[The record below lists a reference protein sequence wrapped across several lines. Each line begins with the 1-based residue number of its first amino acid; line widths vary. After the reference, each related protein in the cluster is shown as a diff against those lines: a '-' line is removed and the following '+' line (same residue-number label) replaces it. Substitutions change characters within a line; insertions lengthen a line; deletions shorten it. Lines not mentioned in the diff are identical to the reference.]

1 MFDYHK
7 PDGAPIDWWKS
18 IHNYT
23 IPRRSFIWIESDDP
37 DDGSRKINP
46 YAGYMESIT
55 KDTNLHHIC
64 DVAAGTF
71 VEEQREIYYITKT
84 PELFWEIQRGEIVL
98 PRSTQREIYILA
110 STEQGWEI
118 RREAIPLNEPW
129 EYVTALT
136 LLALE
141 RGSWEVLRYA
151 NYLNRSYVSVRFQSD
166 FQFYWEDVCLSEP
179 ETMISIFNPRIPLT
193 SEEEYYLSNR
203 LDSGGVAE
211 RWWWEDAEGNLTNE
225 GLRLSLDFAQHICDW
240 SDINILNRKRGIR
253 NLPDL
258 HGIPQPGR
266 KEKRDAYILCN
277 KPDSGGM

>member
-18 IHNYT
+18 IYNVT

-37 DDGSRKINP
+37 DDGSRKIDP

-55 KDTNLHHIC
+55 KDTNLHHVC

-71 VEEQREIYYITKT
+71 SGEQREIYYITKT
-84 PELFWEIQRGEIVL
+84 PELFWEIQRGEIIL
-98 PRSTQREIYILA
+98 PTKDPYSH
-110 STEQGWEI
+110 
-118 RREAIPLNEPW
+118 
-129 EYVTALT
+129 VTALT
-136 LLALE
+136 LIALE

-151 NYLNRSYVSVRFQSD
+151 NYLNRSHVSFRYQSD

-179 ETMISIFNPRIPLT
+179 ETVISTFNPRIPLT

-225 GLRLSLDFAQHICDW
+225 GLRLSLAFA
-240 SDINILNRKRGIR
+240 RFIR
-253 NLPDL
+253 SKYDEFGNP
-258 HGIPQPGR
+258 HPGR
-266 KEKRDAYILCN
+266 KGEREWYILPTRPADN
-277 KPDSGGM
+277 GGM